1 MVVMAHLG
9 NSVRIVGPRIET
21 FGQNRLLA
29 VLSDAVANPWQDWR
43 PGWVGE
49 RPRLIFTAATKW
61 PKNGRHVRILYCRHH
76 QLKDEGEFV

>member
-29 VLSDAVANPWQDWR
+29 NLSHAVANPWQDWR
-43 PGWVGE
+43 PGLASE